1 MSNTDFDLNDEQF
14 KEGPSA
20 PAVGTPASSS
30 LATGV
35 PETLT
40 IDSQKVKTPDGIK
53 IKTPL
58 DVVGSISVRPY
69 VDANSENMGLEKYGY
84 VLFPGTAQEEQLAA
98 IERNGVIQFITGL
111 NEFAPEVQLIEDED
125 KKAAVIRNIRLL
137 VSDLEKKIATNMVKP
152 EDEEFWNKVKLLRPD
167 NVEFWEKITIR
178 CQNEP
183 LYLDPKKDPY
193 DLIKMMAIEAGGF
206 SIIAKSYEDAQARA
220 VPPKFYLDK
229 EVDTVN
235 TRTEYKKL
243 KNRATGLL
251 DEMYHKNP
259 KKLLYV
265 TKVVDAY
272 SAKYKNSTPIDT
284 LYDVMD
290 EYIAGNG
297 AEGNKARAAQQF
309 INAAGFDME
318 TLKLKALVK
327 DASFYKFI
335 TPKPDG
341 MIYHTKTGAMLGR
354 NVADIV
360 EFLKSPVNEDILGRL
375 MNEVE
380 QFWKQ

>member
-1 MSNTDFDLNDEQF
+1 MSNTDFDLEGDGF

-30 LATGV
+30 LETSV

-40 IDSQKVKTPDGIK
+40 IDSKKVKTPDGVK

-58 DVVGSISVRPY
+58 DIVGSISIRPY

-98 IERNGVIQFITGL
+98 IERNGTIQYITGL
-111 NEFAPEVQLIEDED
+111 NEFAPEVQLIEDEE
-125 KKAAVIRNIRLL
+125 KKEAVIRNIRMI

-152 EDEEFWNKVKLLRPD
+152 DDEEFWNKVRLLRPD
-167 NVEFWEKITIR
+167 KMDFWDKITIR

-193 DLIKMMAIEAGGF
+193 DLIKLMAIEAGGF

-243 KNRATGLL
+243 KNRATGML
-251 DEMYHKNP
+251 DEMYNKNP

-272 SAKYKNSTPIDT
+272 SAKYKNSTPLDT

-290 EYIAGNG
+290 EFIQGNG
-297 AEGNKARAAQQF
+297 AEGNKTKAAQQF
-309 INAAGFDME
+309 INAAGLDME
-318 TLKLKALVK
+318 TLKLKSLVK

-360 EFLKSPVNEDILGRL
+360 EFFKSPVNEDILGKI

>member
-20 PAVGTPASSS
+20 PAVGTPSSSS

-152 EDEEFWNKVKLLRPD
+152 DDEEFWNKVKLLRPD

-375 MNEVE
+375 LNEVE